1 MGIVDTITTANKAF
15 FSLHKVKKTL
25 NANYIRFFLL
35 NFLKNLCVNKR
46 GTHEMRK
53 FKDVD
58 ELVNEL
64 KPDYPV
70 YCIRPESIK
79 KSTKFFK
86 DNFSGKIVL
95 KHHERHPLS
104 HMAAVD
110 NQSGN
115 TMTHIGLWI
124 VIAACVT
131 ILFLLLISG
140 LKSF

>member
-1 MGIVDTITTANKAF
+1 MWIQLQRFNIAF

-53 FKDVD
+53 FKSVN
-58 ELVNEL
+58 ELVNSL

-86 DNFSGKIVL
+86 NNF
-95 KHHERHPLS
+95 
-104 HMAAVD
+104 
-110 NQSGN
+110 
-115 TMTHIGLWI
+115 
-124 VIAACVT
+124 
-131 ILFLLLISG
+131 F
-140 LKSF
+140 